1 MVRSKLEAAVQ
12 QQIVFLRLTQR
23 KPGAQRTK
31 RRMIY
36 GLLAKQTPTEAR
48 EHPQLPHWDASW
60 AHLQR
65 ILGASSANLGRIFS
79 ETWTPRRFCSGR
91 LMHCM
96 NCRTST
102 HTGAL
107 GTEKETRH
115 KSHAMGECL
124 KHLAR
129 KQKQMGVKSAKTIC
143 MLSIGDSPS
152 DQRPG
157 PKERKATTAAILA
170 QGTRH
175 TYTARFRMCSHGRSK
190 TDSRSPK
197 DPKCPVIRLGIP
209 KPTSGHQQVTR
220 SRCPEVGLGNLD
232 STSERSQKVESRK
245 RNPTSGHQERPAKA
259 ARRRREVASGGPEID
274 QKRSSGSLPGRD
286 GPGGAKRQVRAG
298 SKSLLVSYSKV
309 VDLEPFRPPAG
320 PGPIRAVFGPP
331 RTRTSRRPERR
342 TGTRV
347 QRDDPSF
354 KVHDDEHDDELDDDD
369 DDDATT
375 SRSRQKIRGVQKSK

>member
-1 MVRSKLEAAVQ
+1 MAQESSECCAEDLNRVLNVVSWSPVHHWDLTLKCACPTRLQNSMYLFARRSH
-12 QQIVFLRLTQR
+12 TW
-23 KPGAQRTK
+23 
-31 RRMIY
+31 MIY

-60 AHLQR
+60 AHLER

-91 LMHCM
+91 LVHCM

-220 SRCPEVGLGNLD
+220 SRCPNVGLDISIRL
-232 STSERSQKVESRK
+232 
-245 RNPTSGHQERPAKA
+245 RNDH
-259 ARRRREVASGGPEID
+259 
-274 QKRSSGSLPGRD
+274 
-286 GPGGAKRQVRAG
+286 
-298 SKSLLVSYSKV
+298 
-309 VDLEPFRPPAG
+309 
-320 PGPIRAVFGPP
+320 
-331 RTRTSRRPERR
+331 
-342 TGTRV
+342 
-347 QRDDPSF
+347 
-354 KVHDDEHDDELDDDD
+354 
-369 DDDATT
+369 
-375 SRSRQKIRGVQKSK
+375 

>member
-1 MVRSKLEAAVQ
+1 MCARESSEGHIRVHHRHER
-12 QQIVFLRLTQR
+12 RL
-23 KPGAQRTK
+23 PRTPTSTSNTW
-31 RRMIY
+31 MIY

-60 AHLQR
+60 AHLER

-91 LMHCM
+91 LVHCM

-232 STSERSQKVESRK
+232 STSERSQKVKAGSTTTDGSQTLRGPSFLPRK
-245 RNPTSGHQERPAKA
+245 SLTGRSQ
-259 ARRRREVASGGPEID
+259 GGP
-274 QKRSSGSLPGRD
+274 
-286 GPGGAKRQVRAG
+286 
-298 SKSLLVSYSKV
+298 
-309 VDLEPFRPPAG
+309 
-320 PGPIRAVFGPP
+320 
-331 RTRTSRRPERR
+331 TR
-342 TGTRV
+342 
-347 QRDDPSF
+347 
-354 KVHDDEHDDELDDDD
+354 
-369 DDDATT
+369 
-375 SRSRQKIRGVQKSK
+375 

>member
-1 MVRSKLEAAVQ
+1 
-12 QQIVFLRLTQR
+12 
-23 KPGAQRTK
+23 
-31 RRMIY
+31 
-36 GLLAKQTPTEAR
+36 
-48 EHPQLPHWDASW
+48 
-60 AHLQR
+60 
-65 ILGASSANLGRIFS
+65 
-79 ETWTPRRFCSGR
+79 
-91 LMHCM
+91 M

-209 KPTSGHQQVTR
+209 KPTSGHQQVTP

-232 STSERSQKVESRK
+232 STSERSQKVKSRK
-245 RNPTSGHQERPAKA
+245 RKPTSGHQERPAKVVDRKK
-259 ARRRREVASGGPEID
+259 RRRQNEDANNDFEHIQTMQNHCVFIGFKHITTFEAISTTTTVNGTGA
-274 QKRSSGSLPGRD
+274 RSTFH
-286 GPGGAKRQVRAG
+286 K
-298 SKSLLVSYSKV
+298 
-309 VDLEPFRPPAG
+309 F
-320 PGPIRAVFGPP
+320 
-331 RTRTSRRPERR
+331 T
-342 TGTRV
+342 
-347 QRDDPSF
+347 
-354 KVHDDEHDDELDDDD
+354 
-369 DDDATT
+369 
-375 SRSRQKIRGVQKSK
+375 